1 MVAEKQCLSA
11 KQPAEPEKS
20 PAAGI
25 PFRHKTLFCI
35 ILLLLRAGTLRAGD
49 IAAYVDL
56 GFSVDGTIYMFAQ
69 YGVQSG
75 TLKPWADLFIVDV
88 PRNNFVAGGKLS
100 FVHDAP
106 VIAGQDGS
114 GALYRLITRNAALAE
129 RYGVSYLLQ
138 GQALYVALDDGS
150 GSAPLGEIIEF
161 RDFGTSHYY
170 RAQLVPRLEGSGSTL
185 ASSFYITLERTGW
198 DGSRKTYMVGNP
210 QIRRPLI
217 SAYRIRKV
225 MAAPRDGSVIFVI
238 EMRKLG
244 ADGMDI
250 RYMVEAL
257 RL

>member
-1 MVAEKQCLSA
+1 MILM
-11 KQPAEPEKS
+11 
-20 PAAGI
+20 I
-25 PFRHKTLFCI
+25 LF
-35 ILLLLRAGTLRAGD
+35 LLRGKALCAGD

-56 GFSVDGTIYMFAQ
+56 GFSADGRIYMFAQ

-88 PRNNFVAGGKLS
+88 PQNNFAAGGKVS

-106 VIAGQDGS
+106 VTAGQDGS
-114 GALYRLITRNAALAE
+114 GALYRLIARSAALAE

-138 GQALYVALDDGS
+138 GQALYVALDDG
-150 GSAPLGEIIEF
+150 GGGPAPLGEIIEF
-161 RDFGTSHYY
+161 RDFSTSHYY
-170 RAQLVPRLEGSGSTL
+170 RAQLVPRLEGSGSNL

-198 DGSRKTYMVGNP
+198 DGSRKTYMIGNP

-217 SAYRIRKV
+217 NSYRIRKV